1 MKRFACGDVVPGC
14 TAAWVVQSDEELIDL
29 VEWHAAE
36 AHGVTSPPAELLAA
50 VRAHITRVA

>member
-14 TAAWVVQSDEELIDL
+14 SASWVATSDEELIDL

-36 AHGVTSPPAELLAA
+36 AHGVIDPPPELLTA
-50 VRAHITRVA
+50 VRRRISVVA